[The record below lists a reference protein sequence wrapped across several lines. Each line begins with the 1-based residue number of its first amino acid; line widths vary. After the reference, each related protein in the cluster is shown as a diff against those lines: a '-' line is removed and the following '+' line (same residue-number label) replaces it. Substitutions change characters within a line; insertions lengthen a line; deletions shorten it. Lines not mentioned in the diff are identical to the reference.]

1 MVLLNSELYI
11 ETQKLRPNF
20 VCANRKTRHI
30 GVEKS
35 LTTKPPMTD
44 HIDKPAI
51 VLHKG
56 QVAIVQTAVFRDW
69 LNGLRDRKARLRIDD
84 RLKRL
89 ASGNAGDTKSV
100 GDGLQE
106 LRLHFGPG
114 YRVYYIW
121 RDGVLIILLNGGDK
135 SSQARDIAKARQL
148 AKEAD
153 NGIEVDTF

>member
-1 MVLLNSELYI
+1 M
-11 ETQKLRPNF
+11 PN
-20 VCANRKTRHI
+20 
-30 GVEKS
+30 
-35 LTTKPPMTD
+35 P
-44 HIDKPAI
+44 IDKSPN

-56 QVAIVQTAVFRDW
+56 QIVIVQTEHFRNW
-69 LNGLRDRKARLRIDD
+69 LNGLRDRKARLWIDD

-100 GDGLQE
+100 GDGVQE

-135 SSQARDIAKARQL
+135 SSQARDIAKAKQL
-148 AKEAD
+148 AKDAD
-153 NGIEVDTF
+153 DGIEGLPV